1 MCAPAT
7 PSILLEFNS
16 NSTLEST
23 ILVSIWE
30 LGEVFGPLIVAPLSE
45 LYGRLPV
52 YHIANILFVLSSAAA
67 AKSPSI
73 NVLIGCRFLLG
84 LTVASTTLNSCIVAD
99 MFKEENRGRALA
111 IMGMTPAIAPVLG
124 PAVGGYIS
132 EYLGW
137 RWTFWIIT
145 IATGAF
151 ELCFLITYCES
162 YKVVI
167 LERKARR
174 LRFETG
180 NGLLRS
186 RYDNGL
192 SGFTLLGELVLR
204 PFTLLF
210 VSPVI
215 ILVSICGAFAIS
227 YTYVVITSISGIY
240 EIEYGFSQGP
250 LGLTYLGLGITILSY
265 LHARTPITTLAIS
278 KDPNQL
284 TLSGS
289 GMILSAIL
297 CGAYLNHRQAK
308 PSSSAPSKPEHR
320 LQPMIL
326 GHILVPLGLIAF
338 GWTAQYHTHW
348 FFPILSSAPVGFGF
362 VAVSIA
368 SWGYLVD
375 AFGIYAASAT
385 AAVTALRNISA
396 VALPLAGPVLFAKVG
411 VGLGCTVLGGVA
423 LVGAVVPV
431 VLMRCGERMRG
442 KGKFQVKV

>member
-16 NSTLEST
+16 SSPLGST

-52 YHIANILFVLSSAAA
+52 YHTANILFVLSSAAA

-99 MFKEENRGRALA
+99 MFEEENRGRALA

-137 RWTFWIIT
+137 RWTFWTIT
-145 IATGAF
+145 IATGTF
-151 ELCFLITYCES
+151 ELCFLATYCES

-192 SGFTLLGELVLR
+192 SGFTLLGELILR
-204 PFTLLF
+204 PFTLSF

-240 EIEYGFSQGP
+240 ELEYGFSQGP
-250 LGLTYLGLGITILSY
+250 LGLTYLGLGI
-265 LHARTPITTLAIS
+265 AI
-278 KDPNQL
+278 
-284 TLSGS
+284 
-289 GMILSAIL
+289 
-297 CGAYLNHRQAK
+297 
-308 PSSSAPSKPEHR
+308 
-320 LQPMIL
+320 
-326 GHILVPLGLIAF
+326 
-338 GWTAQYHTHW
+338 
-348 FFPILSSAPVGFGF
+348 
-362 VAVSIA
+362 
-368 SWGYLVD
+368 
-375 AFGIYAASAT
+375 
-385 AAVTALRNISA
+385 
-396 VALPLAGPVLFAKVG
+396 
-411 VGLGCTVLGGVA
+411 
-423 LVGAVVPV
+423 
-431 VLMRCGERMRG
+431 
-442 KGKFQVKV
+442 